1 MNSLRSKIVLALS
14 LLIPSAMLLAED
26 SNSLFSHS
34 ESPTPSRH
42 GVSISKNG
50 AAVQEG
56 GNRVEMGDDGR
67 MKIDTQNPDYDRGA
81 ELLFADRMPEAIEYF
96 GRSLRADPTN
106 PQTHILRAE
115 AFYHLRD
122 YEHEIEECNKAI
134 ELSKAGWIYR
144 TRHSV
149 KAENNSDPSIN
160 SDLASAYAKR
170 GIAEKQLKQ
179 KASAMADFDEA
190 IRRGKT
196 DDSTVYTYRGQY
208 YLNDGELDNAIRDFN
223 AAISADPK
231 EPWAYGLRGL
241 AELKQGK
248 DALAAADFYRA
259 GQIDPK
265 VREECAR
272 IAEGIRASRNE

>member
-1 MNSLRSKIVLALS
+1 MI
-14 LLIPSAMLLAED
+14 LLAQNNAD
-26 SNSLFSHS
+26 VFKRSD
-34 ESPTPSRH
+34 SPTPAITNADVFKPLRSPTPAPD
-42 GVSISKNG
+42 GVSILKNG
-50 AAVQEG
+50 AAIQEE
-56 GNRVEMGDDGR
+56 GNRVEMGDDGK

-106 PQTHILRAE
+106 PQTHLLRAE
-115 AFYHLRD
+115 AFYHLHD

-160 SDLASAYAKR
+160 SDLASAYARR

-231 EPWAYGLRGL
+231 EPWPYGLRGL

-265 VREECAR
+265 VREQL
-272 IAEGIRASRNE
+272 AELADAVRAGRSK